1 MCKDCSTRTGGE
13 CRFHQQS
20 PIHLERSITAK
31 RECKDRHRMG
41 IVEGNCKF
49 GTMDFQ
55 VLSHV
60 LRAYQPE
67 YCEEESNIDFSWE
80 FPDPWMLKF
89 TDIVVPSHHAQDGKQ
104 YAAEVILSHVLSKD
118 MHDRLVSRKA
128 KQTHSVLSS
137 NRNTQNCDL
146 CSCCRL
152 PMSPYSSTSGQKKRI
167 ITTFWSCTFEGGMR
181 N

>member
-41 IVEGNCKF
+41 VVEGNCKF
-49 GTMDFQ
+49 GKMDFQ
-55 VLSHV
+55 VLPHV

-67 YCEEESNIDFSWE
+67 YCETESNIDFSWG

-118 MHDRLVSRKA
+118 MDDKLVSRKA
-128 KQTHSVLSS
+128 KQARNSVLSS
-137 NRNTQNCDL
+137 QIEILKTVTFTPAADCQ
-146 CSCCRL
+146 CRHTPRRGDRRRGSL
-152 PMSPYSSTSGQKKRI
+152 RLFGAVYSKVA
-167 ITTFWSCTFEGGMR
+167 
-181 N
+181 